1 MEDSGY
7 EPSGLITREGFE
19 YDEDMMQLIEALNA
33 PEETPKE
40 IMTKIRSVENL
51 ADEFARS
58 LDPNGFVVRTELL
71 RLRAK
76 LTQEETAAEGESP
89 LTNNPGIQI
98 LSDSESDG
106 GEESML
112 FDLMQLIDDPTD
124 MAAVEGDILEKAVAS
139 LDKSKTGMIR
149 PPKVAKVSNQETA
162 TKQARLEERST
173 TIDDLPKVL
182 LSNIAQSVVDRR
194 ALRLASKKI

>member
-33 PEETPKE
+33 PEETPEE

-71 RLRAK
+71 RL
-76 LTQEETAAEGESP
+76 
-89 LTNNPGIQI
+89 
-98 LSDSESDG
+98 
-106 GEESML
+106 
-112 FDLMQLIDDPTD
+112 
-124 MAAVEGDILEKAVAS
+124 
-139 LDKSKTGMIR
+139 
-149 PPKVAKVSNQETA
+149 
-162 TKQARLEERST
+162 
-173 TIDDLPKVL
+173 
-182 LSNIAQSVVDRR
+182 
-194 ALRLASKKI
+194 